1 MSAYVMSARQ
11 FAGSVLSVV
20 FGALSLESARS
31 MSTKADWE
39 AERRAYLAGFAANVR
54 RIREEKG
61 LSQTTLDRAANLHRT
76 EVGRIEAG
84 NTEPRLMTLAILAK
98 GLGVTIDELIAGLP
112 TPKHRKPPPQE

>member
-1 MSAYVMSARQ
+1 MSAYEMSGRHIADRQ
-11 FAGSVLSVV
+11 RSVAIH
-20 FGALSLESARS
+20 ALSLESARS

-39 AERRAYLAGFAANVR
+39 AERRAYLEGFAANVR

-61 LSQTTLDRAANLHRT
+61 LSQAALDRAAGLHRT
-76 EVGRIEAG
+76 EVGRIEGG

-98 GLGVTIDELIAGLP
+98 GLGVSIDEMIAGLP

>member
-1 MSAYVMSARQ
+1 
-11 FAGSVLSVV
+11 
-20 FGALSLESARS
+20 

-39 AERRAYLAGFAANVR
+39 AERRAYLEGFAANVR

-61 LSQTTLDRAANLHRT
+61 LSQAALDRAAGLHRT
-76 EVGRIEAG
+76 EVGRIEGG

-98 GLGVTIDELIAGLP
+98 GLGVSIDEMIAGLP